1 MRLVL
6 TLVIASLSAGL
17 ITLLAKI
24 FNDSFNN
31 VATLW
36 LIAGFAALLVDCVL
50 LEKKEDA

>member
-24 FNDSFNN
+24 LNSSFND

-36 LIAGFAALLVDCVL
+36 LIAGLAALLVDCVL